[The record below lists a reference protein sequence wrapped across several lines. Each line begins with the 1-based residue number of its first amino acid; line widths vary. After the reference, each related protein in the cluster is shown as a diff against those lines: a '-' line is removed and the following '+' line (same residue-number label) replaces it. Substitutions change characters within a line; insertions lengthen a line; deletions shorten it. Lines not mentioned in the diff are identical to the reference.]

1 MDRCT
6 TVILG
11 ALWALCASGALA
23 GCDDGGDKRAQ
34 LIAGCS
40 SDKDCPEGTVCEKRN
55 CRTANPAAAKAK
67 AKASAPKAGAPPRAD
82 ADDLMVRLCPGYWGK
97 SQNTGTM
104 IAKNLATGK
113 KKYLRLNV
121 VVPDDEFQDEFLFK
135 ALPHGRYEI
144 QTFSGVIAE
153 GKQDLLTVP
162 CADRQA
168 CTADGARRLVD
179 HGPPPPKEERDKQLL
194 KWQREEWPGTQ
205 KCPKNH
211 ECDEG
216 ALLRRPCDFDVD
228 RDLPNK

>member
-1 MDRCT
+1 MDRDT
-6 TVILG
+6 TLILG
-11 ALWALCASGALA
+11 ALMALA
-23 GCDDGGDKRAQ
+23 ATGTLGGCDDGGDKRAK
-34 LIAGCS
+34 LTAGCS
-40 SDKDCPEGTVCEKRN
+40 SDKDCPEGTVCEKRH
-55 CRTANPAAAKAK
+55 CRTANPEAAKAK
-67 AKASAPKAGAPPRAD
+67 AKAGAPKAEAPPRAD
-82 ADDLMVRLCPGYWGK
+82 AGDLTVRLCPGYWGK

-104 IAKNLATGK
+104 IAKNLETGK

-121 VVPDDEFQDEFLFK
+121 VVPDDEFQDEFVFK

-168 CTADGARRLVD
+168 CTPDGARRVVD
-179 HGPPPPKEERDKQLL
+179 HGPPPTKEERDKQLL

-211 ECDEG
+211 ECDEA
-216 ALLRRPCDFDVD
+216 ALLRQPCDFDVD
-228 RDLPNK
+228 RELPNK

>member
-1 MDRCT
+1 MGRDT

-11 ALWALCASGALA
+11 AVWALCASAALA

-40 SDKDCPEGTVCEKRN
+40 SDKDCPAGTVCEKRN
-55 CRTANPAAAKAK
+55 CRTAKPNAAAKKKPDAATAK
-67 AKASAPKAGAPPRAD
+67 PAPRAD
-82 ADDLMVRLCPGYWGK
+82 AGDLMVRLCPGYWGK

-113 KKYLRLNV
+113 KRYLRLNV
-121 VVPDDEFQDEFLFK
+121 VVPDDDFQDEFLFK
-135 ALPHGRYEI
+135 ALPHGRYEV

-162 CADRQA
+162 CADRQP
-168 CTADGARRLVD
+168 CTADGARRVID
-179 HGPPPPKEERDKQLL
+179 HGPALPKEERDKQLL
-194 KWQREEWPGTQ
+194 KWQQEEWPGTQ

-211 ECDEG
+211 ECDEA
-216 ALLRRPCDFDVD
+216 ALLRQPCDFDVD
-228 RDLPNK
+228 RDLPKP